1 MGWTSRYRFCGA
13 LIDADRLQWRR
24 RRDDSRGPIVFD
36 AVECD
41 ADPRRIG
48 TEDLFLLLLLLLLL
62 LFLLPRFCHPV
73 KSIGCVQF
81 VRLTQLI
88 ARQRRLFPFHRIHL
102 RFLTTKRPWREKKTA
117 QAAQHPREKKWRF
130 SNERSRIISSQRD
143 LFNRMI
149 LSIEG
154 AKRKLLPPVSTTHNS
169 MSNRWLKKLLINICK
184 VNEQP
189 VSIKITNDHFCLYLR
204 IEWKYIS
211 NICFLGTVILNE
223 T

>member
-1 MGWTSRYRFCGA
+1 MATPTRWFAG
-13 LIDADRLQWRR
+13 ADRFRR
-24 RRDDSRGPIVFD
+24 RWMRRRSSADRHRGSFSSSSSSSSSSFSSSSFLPPGQIDRLRSIRSAHSIDRPATASFPISSHSSPISYD
-36 AVECD
+36 E
-41 ADPRRIG
+41 
-48 TEDLFLLLLLLLLL
+48 
-62 LFLLPRFCHPV
+62 
-73 KSIGCVQF
+73 
-81 VRLTQLI
+81 
-88 ARQRRLFPFHRIHL
+88 
-102 RFLTTKRPWREKKTA
+102 TTMKRKKTA